1 MHVLV
6 AMGMCSSS
14 TLFGR
19 RRKALMRKTEKRR
32 KEIELEAK
40 SVDLEGKAGAD
51 AKVSEDLACK
61 VVVDLEDL
69 ACIHRQHRTPAS
81 LATPRQQGW

>member
-1 MHVLV
+1 
-6 AMGMCSSS
+6 MGMCSSS

-51 AKVSEDLACK
+51 G
-61 VVVDLEDL
+61 
-69 ACIHRQHRTPAS
+69 IHRQHRTPAS